1 MRNDKKYSGR
11 VRISESM
18 KVRVQAYALKH
29 DCSESEVIRRALKKF
44 LQSNVTKAKQTI
56 IQLQASAN

>member
-1 MRNDKKYSGR
+1 MRGDKKYSGR

-29 DCSESEVIRRALKKF
+29 DCSESEVFRRAIKKF
-44 LQSNVTKAKQTI
+44 LQSNVTIAKQA
-56 IQLQASAN
+56 LSK